1 MATRTA
7 KKSTLDNTIDEIQTR
22 FKKAG
27 KELEKMQKR
36 AEKNRRA
43 FRTRTEKR
51 VKKAQKELRKISVVK
66 SAEDF
71 TNDMRKQIDK
81 GVDDVMSRMPLASNN
96 EVKKL
101 ERKVNSLTRKVRAL
115 EKAAAP
121 N

>member
-7 KKSTLDNTIDEIQTR
+7 RANTIDDTIDEIQTR

-27 KELEKMQKR
+27 KELQKMQKR

-43 FRTRTEKR
+43 FQTRAQKR
-51 VKKAQKELRKISVVK
+51 VEKAQKDLRKIKVVK
-66 SAEDF
+66 AAEDF
-71 TNDMRKQIDK
+71 TNDVRKQIET
-81 GVDDVMSRMPLASNN
+81 GVDDVMSRMPVASNN

-115 EKAAAP
+115 EKAAA

>member
-7 KKSTLDNTIDEIQTR
+7 RKSTLDDTLDEIQAR

-27 KELEKMQKR
+27 KEMEKMQKR
-36 AEKNRRA
+36 AEKNRRT
-43 FRTRTEKR
+43 FQTRAQKR
-51 VKKAQKELRKISVVK
+51 VEKAQKELRKISVVK
-66 SAEDF
+66 KAEDF
-71 TNDMRKQIDK
+71 TSDVRKQIET

-101 ERKVNSLTRKVRAL
+101 EKKVNSLTRKVRAL